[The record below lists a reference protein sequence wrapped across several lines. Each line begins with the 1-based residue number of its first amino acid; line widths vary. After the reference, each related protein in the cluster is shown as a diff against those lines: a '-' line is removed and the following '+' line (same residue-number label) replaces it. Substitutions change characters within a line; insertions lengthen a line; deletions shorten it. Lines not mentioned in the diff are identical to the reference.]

1 MGLVILVVIGSM
13 TTYSTVND
21 SEIGFTAR
29 ADTNQTLSQ
38 MWNTINQTKSNITMI
53 KDLVQQIYT
62 VLGTLNLSNAHTNLF
77 KEILEIQHNISDLNF
92 STDNTSLVFRLD
104 MIENALETLTLRMGY
119 NESSNPNVFNV
130 KADFDRLYN
139 ALYFTEDGLHFFPV
153 LKDSSGKNT
162 LKTIGDNQIALGN
175 KSDNIV
181 AKIDTATEDIND
193 HASAQAGILS
203 SNIGGVNTFVII
215 ILILLIIFLLWV
227 AVIKPRYFPSY
238 GEPPKSEFEGAPPW
252 YRAVEPATGRPT
264 CFGDE
269 NTFNPEQDK
278 QCQKCQW
285 MNKCEATV
293 MRRETP
299 DLEIKRDVKGN
310 VVEITD
316 DGEPIELPGCF
327 GKEFDPSNPDCMD
340 CLVNKH
346 CTEQLEMNRQ
356 MPQITIP
363 PMRPQRQQ
371 QPQPTGQRV
380 RGAAG
385 LSAESVLGDF

>member
-1 MGLVILVVIGSM
+1 
-13 TTYSTVND
+13 
-21 SEIGFTAR
+21 
-29 ADTNQTLSQ
+29 

-62 VLGTLNLSNAHTNLF
+62 ILGTLNFTNAHTNLF
-77 KEILEIQHNISDLNF
+77 NEILEIQHNINDLNF
-92 STDNTSLVFRLD
+92 STDNTSLIFRLD

-119 NESSNPNVFNV
+119 NESSNPNVFNI

-181 AKIDTATEDIND
+181 TKINTATEDIND
-193 HASAQAGILS
+193 HTSAQAGILS
-203 SNIGGVNTFVII
+203 SNIGGVNTFVLI

-227 AVIKPRYFPSY
+227 AVIRPRYFPFY
-238 GEPPKSEFEGAPPW
+238 GQPPKSEFEGAPPW

-269 NTFNPEQDK
+269 NTFNPGQDK

-299 DLEIKRDVKGN
+299 DLEVRRDVKGS

-327 GKEFDPSNPDCMD
+327 GKEFDQENPDCMD

-346 CTEQLEMNRQ
+346 CIEQLELNRQ

-363 PMRPQRQQ
+363 PMKQQRQQ
-371 QPQPTGQRV
+371 QQPGVRQRSTS
-380 RGAAG
+380 GI
-385 LSAESVLGDF
+385 SAESVLGDF